1 MPLHDVG
8 YRPWQGERL
17 GSGSA
22 IGVIALTGIKL
33 AWTSRWLRRMVFF
46 AWSPALVFA
55 MSFFA
60 FEQAIDEGRLANMR
74 DAARAGRNLDGVGML
89 GTVLADTLGRTP
101 GHAAGTRPVRR
112 EGGPPVDPK
121 VDVAETRRV
130 VWSRLLLA
138 FMRVPQA
145 VLLAGVI
152 GLVAPALVSRDLRAK
167 AWLVYFTRPVG
178 RFEYI
183 LGKAAI
189 LGVLVAA
196 ITVLPALALWLM
208 GVLVSPSV
216 WVAVDTW
223 DLPLKAVAA
232 SVVLAVPTVLLA
244 LAYSSATAE
253 SRIAS
258 FAWFATWAA
267 CWIAHSTLTT
277 ADMVAAARQA
287 EITSAAVSGQR
298 EGRNGSWGEDPF
310 GDLEEG
316 ASGMERR
323 SPKSARSSGDG
334 MQQRFRWL
342 AKAAGMDPSIDRWA
356 WLSPY
361 HALGVVQAWIFGIE
375 TRPQAVVPSLLS
387 LAIVVLVAVIV
398 LFNRIDAPTRV

>member
-8 YRPWQGERL
+8 YRPWKGERL

-101 GHAAGTRPVRR
+101 GHAAGTRAVRR
-112 EGGPPVDPK
+112 DGGPPEDPK

-145 VLLAGVI
+145 LLLAGVI
-152 GLVAPALVSRDLRAK
+152 GLVAPSLVSRDLRAK

-178 RFEYI
+178 RVEYL

-287 EITSAAVSGQR
+287 ETTVAAGSGQR
-298 EGRNGSWGEDPF
+298 EGRTGSWVEDPF
-310 GDLEEG
+310 GDLEEDP
-316 ASGMERR
+316 SRVERR
-323 SPKSARSSGDG
+323 SSSSARSSGNG
-334 MQQRFRWL
+334 LPRQFRWL

-361 HALGVVQAWIFGIE
+361 HALGVMQAWIFGIE
-375 TRPQAVVPSLLS
+375 TRPQAVVPSLVS
-387 LAIVVLVAVIV
+387 LALVSLVALIV
-398 LFNRIDAPTRV
+398 LLNRIDAPTRV

>member
-8 YRPWQGERL
+8 YRSWRGERL

-22 IGVIALTGIKL
+22 IGVIATTGIRL

-55 MSFFA
+55 TSFFA

-89 GTVLADTLGRTP
+89 GTVLADTLGRSH
-101 GHAAGTRPVRR
+101 GNAMGMRGVQGDGRQ
-112 EGGPPVDPK
+112 PVDPK
-121 VDVAETRRV
+121 VDIADTRRV

-145 VLLAGVI
+145 VLLAVVI
-152 GLVAPALVSRDLRAK
+152 GLVAPALISRDLRAK

-178 RFEYI
+178 RLEYI

-232 SVVLAVPTVLLA
+232 SAALAVPTVLLA

-277 ADMVAAARQA
+277 ADMVAALRRA
-287 EITSAAVSGQR
+287 EAGDTAGAIQR
-298 EGRNGSWGEDPF
+298 EGRAGSWDEDPF
-310 GDLEEG
+310 GDLEEDRSG
-316 ASGMERR
+316 ARRGPSSAAR
-323 SPKSARSSGDG
+323 SPAGG
-334 MQQRFRWL
+334 LPGRFRWL
-342 AKAAGMDPSIDRWA
+342 AKAAGMDPAIDRWA

-361 HALGVVQAWIFGIE
+361 HALGVVQAWIFGTE
-375 TRPQAVVPSLLS
+375 TRLQAVVPSLIS
-387 LAIVVLVAVIV
+387 LTLVSIVAVIV

>member
-89 GTVLADTLGRTP
+89 GTVLADTLGKTP
-101 GHAAGTRPVRR
+101 GHAAGTRAVRR
-112 EGGPPVDPK
+112 EGGLPEDPK

-145 VLLAGVI
+145 LLLAGVI
-152 GLVAPALVSRDLRAK
+152 GLVAPSLVSRDLRAK

-178 RFEYI
+178 RVEYI

-287 EITSAAVSGQR
+287 EPTVAAGSGQR
-298 EGRNGSWGEDPF
+298 EGRTGSWVEDPF
-310 GDLEEG
+310 GDLEED
-316 ASGMERR
+316 ASGVERR
-323 SPKSARSSGDG
+323 SSSSARSSGNG
-334 MQQRFRWL
+334 LPRRFRWL

-361 HALGVVQAWIFGIE
+361 HALGVMQAWIFGIE
-375 TRPQAVVPSLLS
+375 TRPQAVVPSLVS
-387 LAIVVLVAVIV
+387 LAIVSLVALIV
-398 LFNRIDAPTRV
+398 LLNRIDAPTRV

>member
-8 YRPWQGERL
+8 YRPWRGERL

-22 IGVIALTGIKL
+22 VGVIATTGIRL

-55 MSFFA
+55 TSFFA

-89 GTVLADTLGRTP
+89 GTVLADTLGRSP
-101 GHAAGTRPVRR
+101 GHAAGTRAVRTDA
-112 EGGPPVDPK
+112 GQPVDPK
-121 VDVAETRRV
+121 VDVADTRRV

-145 VLLAGVI
+145 VLLAVVI
-152 GLVAPALVSRDLRAK
+152 GLVAPSLVSRDLRAK

-178 RFEYI
+178 RLEYI

-189 LGVLVAA
+189 LGVLVGA

-216 WVAVDTW
+216 WVALDTW
-223 DLPLKAVAA
+223 DLPLKAVVASAA
-232 SVVLAVPTVLLA
+232 LAVPTVLLA

-277 ADMVAAARQA
+277 ADMVAAVRRA
-287 EITSAAVSGQR
+287 EAGDAAGAIQR
-298 EGRNGSWGEDPF
+298 EGRAGSWDEDPF
-310 GDLEEG
+310 GDLAEDRSRPARSAATTA
-316 ASGMERR
+316 ASGGRPR
-323 SPKSARSSGDG
+323 G
-334 MQQRFRWL
+334 RFRWL
-342 AKAAGMDPSIDRWA
+342 AKAAGMDPAIDRWA

-361 HALGVVQAWIFGIE
+361 HALGVVQAWIFGTE
-375 TRPQAVVPSLLS
+375 TRLQAVVPSLVS
-387 LAIVVLVAVIV
+387 LTLVSIIAVIV